1 MLNKK
6 VFVVILLVS
15 ITISFSFGVS
25 VGVFKIPPYSILD
38 LGFDIIIDIIIDK
51 NDNPIM
57 LLANPTFNISSIID
71 IENEN
76 DIIEKHE
83 KLISYIYKDN
93 SFNLKTLT
101 KIEQNIYD
109 EKYSDLKNL
118 NSIDEFLIEM
128 EYGVN
133 SKSYLFLPKVETQ
146 SLVVYHQ
153 GHAGDF
159 YHGKETIQF
168 LLNNNFAVLAFSMPL
183 TGQNSNPIID
193 LENFGKF
200 RLNYHD
206 DLIYL
211 ESKNFS
217 PLKFFF
223 EPISSSL
230 NYLDDNYSFNHYYM
244 MGISGGGW
252 VTGVYSALDTRIEKS
267 FPVAGTTPIFLRLNN
282 PTNFGDY
289 EQRVPNFYSIANYL
303 EQYVMSSYGKDR
315 EQLQIF
321 NNHDPCCFS
330 GNSSLVYE
338 DKIQNILSLLGD
350 GKFSIHID
358 ENNYQHSISQDSLEL
373 ILEKL
378 S

>member
-38 LGFDIIIDIIIDK
+38 LVFDIIIDK
-51 NDNPIM
+51 NDNPII

-71 IENEN
+71 IENKN
-76 DIIEKHE
+76 DIIEKRK

-93 SFNLKTLT
+93 SFNLKTPT

-321 NNHDPCCFS
+321 NKHDPCCFS
-330 GNSSLVYE
+330 GTSSLIYE
-338 DKIQNILSLLGD
+338 DEIQNILSLMGD

>member
-6 VFVVILLVS
+6 IFVVILLVS

-38 LGFDIIIDIIIDK
+38 LVFDIIIDK

-76 DIIEKHE
+76 DIIEKRK

-93 SFNLKTLT
+93 RFNLKTPA

-133 SKSYLFLPKVETQ
+133 SKAYLFLPKVETR

-159 YHGKETIQF
+159 YHGKDTIQF

-211 ESKNFS
+211 ESENFS
-217 PLKFFF
+217 PLNFFF

-252 VTGVYSALDTRIEKS
+252 VTGVYSAIDTRIEKS

-321 NNHDPCCFS
+321 NKHDPCCFS
-330 GNSSLVYE
+330 GTSYLIYE
-338 DKIQNILSLLGD
+338 DEIQDILSLIGD

-358 ENNYQHSISQDSLEL
+358 EYNYQHSISQDSLEL

>member
-6 VFVVILLVS
+6 IFVVILLVS
-15 ITISFSFGVS
+15 ITISFLFGVS

-38 LGFDIIIDIIIDK
+38 LVFDIIIDK
-51 NDNPIM
+51 NDNPII

-76 DIIEKHE
+76 DIIEKRK

-93 SFNLKTLT
+93 SFNLKTPT

-252 VTGVYSALDTRIEKS
+252 VTGVYSAIDTRIEKS

>member
-38 LGFDIIIDIIIDK
+38 LVFDIIIDK
-51 NDNPIM
+51 NDNPII

-76 DIIEKHE
+76 DIIEKRK

-211 ESKNFS
+211 ESENFS
-217 PLKFFF
+217 PLNFFF

>member
-6 VFVVILLVS
+6 IFVIILLVS
-15 ITISFSFGVS
+15 ISISFLFGVS
-25 VGVFKIPPYSILD
+25 VGVFKIPPYSVLN
-38 LGFDIIIDIIIDK
+38 LVFDKIVDK
-51 NDNPIM
+51 NDDPIT
-57 LLANPTFNISSIID
+57 LLPNPTFDVSSIID

-76 DIIEKHE
+76 DVIEKRK
-83 KLISYIYKDN
+83 KLISYIFKDD
-93 SFNLKTLT
+93 SFNLKTPT
-101 KIEQNIYD
+101 KVEKNIYD
-109 EKYSDLKNL
+109 EKYYDLKNL
-118 NSIDEFLIEM
+118 DSIDEFLIEM

-133 SKSYLFLPKVETQ
+133 SKAYLFLPEVETR

-153 GHAGDF
+153 GHDGDF

-183 TGQNSNPIID
+183 TGQNSNPVID
-193 LENFGKF
+193 LEHFGKF

-211 ESKNFS
+211 ESEDFS

-230 NYLDDNYSFNHYYM
+230 NYLEHNYSFNHYYM
-244 MGISGGGW
+244 VGISGGGW
-252 VTGVYSALDTRIEKS
+252 VTGVYSALDPRIEKS
-267 FPVAGTTPIFLRLNN
+267 FPVAATAPIFLRLNN
-282 PTNFGDY
+282 PANFGDY
-289 EQRVPNFYSIANYL
+289 EQRVPNFYRIANYL

-321 NNHDPCCFS
+321 NKHDPCCFS
-330 GNSSLVYE
+330 GDSFLVYE
-338 DKIQNILSLLGD
+338 DEIQNVLSLLGG

>member
-38 LGFDIIIDIIIDK
+38 LVFDIIIDK
-51 NDNPIM
+51 NDNPII

-76 DIIEKHE
+76 DIIEKRK

-93 SFNLKTLT
+93 SFNLKTPT

-252 VTGVYSALDTRIEKS
+252 VTGVYSAIDTRIEKS